1 MTVTSTPSAAKA
13 DHTTSSSLNEGAK
26 AGIGVGAIVAA
37 VAIIALLVW
46 VILLRRRL
54 RSRGPARD
62 LMGRRIDSMIDEG
75 SPKEARE
82 IAVREQELDGYGLS
96 HEMEGR

>member
-1 MTVTSTPSAAKA
+1 MTVTSTPSAVEA
-13 DHTTSSSLNEGAK
+13 DHTTSSSLNGGAK
-26 AGIGVGAIVAA
+26 AGIGVGAAVAA

-46 VILLRRRL
+46 VILLRRLL

-62 LMGRRIDSMIDEG
+62 SMGRRTNSMTDEG

-96 HEMEGR
+96 HEMEVR